1 MTRTLTEK
9 RTFPRA
15 IIILPVRVTPNF
27 IGETFNLCEIGVNFM
42 FRERLL
48 SSAGRVRIELSGE
61 ESMEAEFKIVWN
73 KYLAKENK
81 FIYGARFRRLK
92 EKDLKILRGI
102 LANYEY
108 LDETFVKLA
117 NEFRNYLKSI
127 KTKFDEFDTKNL
139 DEKDRINSIKAEEK
153 EIFGKLDMYF
163 NNTWEIARNF
173 TEEEYDFHQKY
184 SRRMLWPLLRDPVET
199 NRLVCEKPLGYAGD
213 FIIMNYIYD
222 FHNKYLGS
230 SSYEKLINFYTCNIP
245 ISTSVVKRKD
255 FFKKKILEVLGSRR
269 FPNVLSVG
277 SGPTRE
283 LLELVREAKI
293 VKPLYFD
300 CLDFEK
306 KALEYIQTELQKIES
321 EKKSYVHIGFINK
334 NILDLIKDRKIEN
347 TLRKYDLIY
356 ASGLFDYLFTRTA
369 KKVINNLYRL
379 LNRKGVLIVTNAEK
393 ENATHQAYYEI
404 LGEWYLHHRTKREL
418 LAWTKDIQN
427 ANIKFDE
434 TGKENSFLFLCLNH
448 ICPHGR
454 PRS

>member
-1 MTRTLTEK
+1 MGKTTTEK

-15 IIILPVRVTPNF
+15 IITLPVRITPDF
-27 IGETFNLCEIGVNFM
+27 IGETFNLSEMGVNFVL
-42 FRERLL
+42 REPLLL
-48 SSAGRVRIELSGE
+48 SMGRVRIELSGE
-61 ESMEAEFKIVWN
+61 ESLEAEFKIIWK
-73 KYLAKENK
+73 KYLAKKNK
-81 FIYGARFRRLK
+81 FIYGTRFKRLK

-108 LDETFVKLA
+108 LSKTFVNII

-127 KTKFDEFDTKNL
+127 KTKLDEFDIKNL
-139 DEKDRINSIKAEEK
+139 DEKDRINFIKAKEK
-153 EIFGKLDMYF
+153 EIFEKFDRYF
-163 NNTWEIARNF
+163 NNTWEIAKNF
-173 TEEEYDFHQKY
+173 TKEEYDFHQKY

-222 FHNKYLGS
+222 FYNKYLGV

-245 ISTSVVKRKD
+245 ISTSVVKRKN
-255 FFKKKILEVLGSRR
+255 FFKKKILEVLHSRR
-269 FPNVLSVG
+269 FPKVLSVG

-306 KALEYIQTELQKIES
+306 KALDYIQTELQKIES
-321 EKKSYVHIGFINK
+321 GKKSYLHIGFINK
-334 NILDLIKDRKIEN
+334 NILDLIKDGKLEN
-347 TLRKYDLIY
+347 TLKKYDLVY

-369 KKVINNLYRL
+369 KKVVKNLYRL
-379 LNRKGVLIVTNAEK
+379 LDKKGVLIVTNAKK
-393 ENATHQAYYEI
+393 ENVTHQVYYEM

-418 LAWTKDIQN
+418 LDWTKDIQN
-427 ANIKFDE
+427 TNIKFDE
-434 TGKENSFLFLCLNH
+434 TGKENSFLFLRLH
-448 ICPHGR
+448 R
-454 PRS
+454 K